1 MTWILTM
8 VLVATGAV
16 SEVPMPS
23 QAKCEALAQTI
34 NAKDKTYHAECKE
47 QK

>member
-1 MTWILTM
+1 MNWILTM

-23 QAKCEALAQTI
+23 RAKCEALAQTI
-34 NAKDKTYHAECKE
+34 NLDKRYSAECKE
-47 QK
+47 LRK